1 MDFNNKLDFY
11 SKAVE
16 KKLEF
21 YIENIKEK
29 SVVSEAMQYSLMI
42 GGKRV
47 RPVLALA
54 FCEMLSGE
62 DFDIDSALPYAC
74 AIEMIHTYSLIHDDL
89 PCMDNDDFRRGKPSC
104 HKKFGEEYAL
114 LAGDGLLNLAFEIIF
129 GKFGDVNPDFSMK
142 CGAILSSASGIDG
155 MIGGQAIDL
164 LSENKQISLKT
175 LRKLQDLKTG
185 AMIIA
190 SCKIGALLGGGS
202 QSDIDNAR
210 CFGEKIGLCFQ
221 VVDDIL
227 DKTSSFEKL
236 GKPIGS
242 DESNNKSTY
251 VSLLGLDEAKK
262 LADELTREALG
273 SIEPYGE
280 KAGFLKELALA
291 LCKREN

>member
-1 MDFNNKLDFY
+1 MDFNSKLDFY
-11 SKAVE
+11 HEAIE
-16 KKLEF
+16 NKLKF
-21 YIENIKEK
+21 YIGAIEEK
-29 SVVSEAMQYSLMI
+29 SIVSEAMEYSLMI
-42 GGKRV
+42 GGKRI

-54 FCEMLSGE
+54 FCEMLSE
-62 DFDIDSALPYAC
+62 DKFDIESALPYAC

-129 GKFGDVNPDFSMK
+129 GKFADVKADVSMK
-142 CGAILSSASGIDG
+142 CGAVLSGASGVDG

-164 LSENKQISLKT
+164 LSENMSISLERLK
-175 LRKLQDLKTG
+175 KLQDLKTG

-190 SCKIGALLGGGS
+190 ACKIGAILGGGS
-202 QSDIDNAR
+202 EKDIQNAR

-227 DKTSSFEKL
+227 DKTSTFEKL

-242 DESNNKSTY
+242 DEQNNKSTY
-251 VSLLGLDEAKK
+251 VSLLGLEQAKRF
-262 LADELTREALG
+262 ADELTAEALA
-273 SIEPYGE
+273 SIEPYGD
-280 KAGFLKELALA
+280 KANFLKELANKL
-291 LCKREN
+291 LKREN